1 MLGHLI
7 TAICFTTWACLIW
20 AVLPRA
26 FELHQRR
33 ARQAMKKPRQASF
46 ASLGLY
52 WKPGIL
58 VTAATL
64 MLAFLKLSSN

>member
-7 TAICFTTWACLIW
+7 IAICFTTWACLIW
-20 AVLPRA
+20 AALPKA
-26 FELHQRR
+26 FQLQRR
-33 ARQAMKKPRQASF
+33 AKPAMKKPRQASF
-46 ASLGLY
+46 AGLGLY

-58 VTAATL
+58 VTGATL